1 MISTRLAILCGAV
14 LVDMI
19 GFGIVLPLL
28 PFYAESMGATP
39 NQVTLIIASYSAMQ
53 LAAAPIWGRVSDRR
67 GRRPLIIA
75 GLFASSFSYLI
86 FGLAETLFVLLA
98 SRIAAGAAGGT
109 VSVAQAYV
117 ADYTEEEDR
126 AHGLGLIGA
135 ASGLGVMLG
144 PAIGGWFSQWGLG
157 VPGFV
162 AAALCLVNG
171 VAAIF
176 LLPESTYEASPEEHD
191 RGETGSLSDWAEKMT
206 RFPLSLLLLVYFLAI
221 SSFTAMTS
229 VLALY
234 VERVFAMDAADV
246 GIVFTIA
253 GGVTVFVRGGLVGR
267 LVREL
272 GEPFTVRAGA
282 VILAATLAG
291 IPVMPTK
298 WWLGLAIPGWAL
310 ATGIL
315 FPSLASLVSR
325 ATDRRSQGSILGG
338 SQIVGG
344 LGRVLGPAGA
354 GWLFQHVGIESPF
367 FIGAGVVVVAALAAL
382 GIPQAGGDEEERR
395 EPGPIESKLSTL
407 LGSTSG
413 E

>member
-1 MISTRLAILCGAV
+1 MISGRLAILCGTV

-28 PFYAESMGATP
+28 PFYAESMGASP
-39 NQVTLIIASYSAMQ
+39 SEVTLIIASYSAMQ

-75 GLFASSFSYLI
+75 GLFASAASYLI

-98 SRIAAGAAGGT
+98 SRLTAGAAGGT

-117 ADYTEEEDR
+117 ADFTEEDER

-144 PAIGGWFSQWGLG
+144 PAIGGYFSQWGLG
-157 VPGFV
+157 MPGYV
-162 AAALCLVNG
+162 AAALCLLNG
-171 VAAIF
+171 VVAIF
-176 LLPESTYEASPEEHD
+176 FLPESPYESSPEEHD
-191 RGETGSLSDWAEKMT
+191 LGEAGTLAGWFRAMTG
-206 RFPLSLLLLVYFLAI
+206 FPLSLLLVVYFLCI

-246 GIVFTIA
+246 GVLFTIA
-253 GGVTVFVRGGLVGR
+253 GGVTVLVRGGLVGR
-267 LVREL
+267 LVRKL
-272 GEPFTVRAGA
+272 GEPFTVRTGA
-282 VILAATLAG
+282 LLLAASLAA
-291 IPVMPTK
+291 IPFLPNK
-298 WWLGLAIPGWAL
+298 WWLGLVVPGFAT

-338 SQIVGG
+338 SQVVGG
-344 LGRVLGPAGA
+344 MGRVLGPAGA
-354 GWLFQHVGIESPF
+354 GFLFQEIGIGSPF
-367 FIGAGVVVVAALAAL
+367 LIGAGMVALAAAAALA
-382 GIPQAGGDEEERR
+382 IPPAGK
-395 EPGPIESKLSTL
+395 PASMGPIASKLSTL
-407 LGSTSG
+407 LGSASG